1 LKVITPLKIFC
12 ASPGKT
18 IAYGSGAT
26 VASKKNIP
34 KVILTKRGNGEN
46 RIM

>member
-1 LKVITPLKIFC
+1 VITPLKIFC

-18 IAYGSGAT
+18 IAKGRGAI
-26 VASKKNIP
+26 VASKKKIP
-34 KVILTKRGNGEN
+34 NVIVTSRGNGEN